1 MLNWP
6 LLYTYRTRLGSYRGL
21 VDFAVR
27 DVLIV
32 TFVASMVF
40 GAQWWLILVAYLGHL
55 ALYECGYL
63 INDRSGSAKEHG
75 GSRLKDEIQP
85 RRFWLLRLIVLAV
98 STGVLWHGAGAVAAV
113 EYLVLT
119 IAVLLLLIAHT
130 QLAASGF
137 LRVFSFTALALYK
150 YAPPV
155 LPLVAAS
162 ASVELLTAVFVC
174 YGMPRV
180 FVYALRK
187 FGSSTVQSTVEGAH
201 GTFQIATL
209 LLIAP
214 LVWLSAASYSAVSFS
229 ALQVTWMLYGSVW
242 VAATLVR
249 SVRRR
254 GVLRAS

>member
-32 TFVASMVF
+32 TFVAAMVF
-40 GAQWWLILVAYLGHL
+40 GAQWWLILVAYVGHL

-63 INDRSGSAKEHG
+63 INDRSGSATEHG

-85 RRFWLLRLIVLAV
+85 RRFWLLRLIVLAL

-130 QLAASGF
+130 EFAAHGY

-155 LPLVAAS
+155 LPLIAGDAAL
-162 ASVELLTAVFVC
+162 ELLTAVFLC

-187 FGSSTVQSTVEGAH
+187 FGSPTVQSTVEGAH

-214 LVWLSAASYSAVSFS
+214 LVWFSAGDASAVSFS

-242 VAATLVR
+242 AAATLAR

-254 GVLRAS
+254 GALRAS